1 MRGMPRLAEPFGYPE
16 FRAIW
21 TTRGLSLVGGQLARG
36 AFAGLVFQRAGP
48 AALPGLASA
57 ATSLP
62 YLAGP
67 VIAGTADRRSR
78 KGILVALDL
87 ARAGAVGAM
96 ALPGVPLLWMCV
108 LL

>member
-1 MRGMPRLAEPFGYPE
+1 MRGMPKLAEPFAHVE

-21 TTRGLSLVGGQLARG
+21 MTRGLSLVGDQLARV
-36 AFAGLVFQRAGP
+36 ALAVLVFQRTGS
-48 AALPGLASA
+48 AALTGLAYA
-57 ATSLP
+57 ATFLP

-96 ALPGVPLLWMCV
+96 ALPGVPL
-108 LL
+108 